1 MCIHGKVCISI
12 LHEAK
17 EDKFNEQEQMS
28 EKWRP
33 IIGIEAVLVSVLS
46 LLGDPNFES
55 PANIDA
61 SVQLKND
68 PKAYKKRIKDLVRRS
83 QDAL

>member
-1 MCIHGKVCISI
+1 M
-12 LHEAK
+12 
-17 EDKFNEQEQMS
+17 
-28 EKWRP
+28 
-33 IIGIEAVLVSVLS
+33 S

-61 SVQLKND
+61 SVMLKND
-68 PKAYKKRIKDLVRRS
+68 AKAYKKKIKDLVRRS